1 MGHASQHAT
10 VRFCATSAALCV
22 LGLTLASSGC
32 DNREQRTRA
41 EARSFLSLY
50 EATDHRAPI
59 AERERKLTQLGQL
72 SISDEAVRKAR
83 DGCVQAHRALIH
95 AERENE
101 GAAGK
106 LDKVVAAH
114 LSGEPLPAVEAESIR
129 ARLQAAEGAIADS
142 RKRFER
148 CEEDARGLALRFGE
162 R

>member
-1 MGHASQHAT
+1 
-10 VRFCATSAALCV
+10 VRIRAKSTALCV
-22 LGLTLASSGC
+22 LGLSLASGGC
-32 DNREQRTRA
+32 DSREQRTRA
-41 EARSFLSLY
+41 EARNFLSLY

-72 SISDEAVRKAR
+72 NLTDETVRKAR

-106 LDKVVAAH
+106 LDKVVAAQ
-114 LSGEPLPAVEAESIR
+114 LSGEPLPAAEAESIR
-129 ARLQAAEGAIADS
+129 TRLEAAEGAIADS